1 MRQGLVTS
9 PSSIAPS
16 SGSVAAI
23 PRPKK
28 PKNPTINA
36 PTLTSQSSSPPPY
49 KKAIEKKRPSST
61 ASSSVSSAATDGPQ
75 YLVLPNPSDGD
86 IGIPRPMKRKPAAIA
101 PPIETGQQEA
111 PICIDNEA
119 PPSPPRVI
127 ARSGGVTI
135 PYPEQRTTALIA
147 CLPVKRL
154 GQSGLPSPTDRVTDK
169 RPSPSPP
176 PLASS
181 SVSDGSSAIPLP
193 KKRKSATATSPSALV
208 DAGQSGAPKDKETAS
223 VSSPTVPS
231 AGGAESGAPA
241 TPTPSDG
248 PATTSES
255 GAPGAPVPSTPPPG
269 PEYLEIENSPS
280 VRSAVTAS
288 EEVGLREAAV
298 AQSAPQACVMDDK
311 KLKANLNKALS
322 ALKVLDK
329 QRWFSRPVS
338 DTEALGY
345 SSFIHRPMSFEVI
358 ARNIA
363 SGEIRRVVQL
373 QRDVL
378 LMLLNAQ
385 FFNPPGHAVWK
396 EAQVLLKAVPELFEK
411 HLVIEAHLLSEAC
424 APHPIAPTGT
434 VRNPRAM
441 RSRKY

>member
-1 MRQGLVTS
+1 
-9 PSSIAPS
+9 
-16 SGSVAAI
+16 
-23 PRPKK
+23 
-28 PKNPTINA
+28 
-36 PTLTSQSSSPPPY
+36 
-49 KKAIEKKRPSST
+49 
-61 ASSSVSSAATDGPQ
+61 
-75 YLVLPNPSDGD
+75 
-86 IGIPRPMKRKPAAIA
+86 
-101 PPIETGQQEA
+101 
-111 PICIDNEA
+111 
-119 PPSPPRVI
+119 
-127 ARSGGVTI
+127 
-135 PYPEQRTTALIA
+135 
-147 CLPVKRL
+147 
-154 GQSGLPSPTDRVTDK
+154 
-169 RPSPSPP
+169 
-176 PLASS
+176 
-181 SVSDGSSAIPLP
+181 
-193 KKRKSATATSPSALV
+193 
-208 DAGQSGAPKDKETAS
+208 
-223 VSSPTVPS
+223 
-231 AGGAESGAPA
+231 
-241 TPTPSDG
+241 
-248 PATTSES
+248 
-255 GAPGAPVPSTPPPG
+255 
-269 PEYLEIENSPS
+269 
-280 VRSAVTAS
+280 
-288 EEVGLREAAV
+288 
-298 AQSAPQACVMDDK
+298 MDDK

-441 RSRKY
+441 RSRKYWHHAPPGCLLQFHRVVLLTTSVHSTCPPGFVHSYRF